1 MLLGVL
7 FFLVQQTVL
16 QQTLPGSP
24 DDLARGKKL
33 FESQCALCHGQTGL
47 GGRGPNLAQ
56 SVLRR
61 VGAADDKALIK
72 LIQDGIPG
80 SEMGGAW
87 QMSDRE
93 VTQVA
98 AYVRALGKI
107 PAESLSGDPG
117 RGQKIYRREGCVNC
131 HVASGAGTGFGP
143 ELTEV
148 GAKRSAEY
156 LRDHLAD
163 PAKSLPD
170 GFMMLRVVA
179 RNGKNITGV
188 RVNEDSFTVQ
198 MQDSSGHS
206 YSFRKRDLTSFTKL
220 PGKSPMPS
228 YGSLP
233 AAERDDLIAYLASL
247 RGKP

>member
-7 FFLVQQTVL
+7 LLVL
-16 QQTLPGSP
+16 QQTLPDSP

-47 GGRGPNLAQ
+47 GGRGPNLARP
-56 SVLRR
+56 VLRR

-72 LIQDGIPG
+72 LIQYGIPG

-117 RGQKIYRREGCVNC
+117 RGQMIYRREGCANC
-131 HVASGAGTGFGP
+131 HVASGAGAGFGP
-143 ELTEV
+143 ELTDV
-148 GAKRSAEY
+148 
-156 LRDHLAD
+156 
-163 PAKSLPD
+163 
-170 GFMMLRVVA
+170 
-179 RNGKNITGV
+179 
-188 RVNEDSFTVQ
+188 
-198 MQDSSGHS
+198 
-206 YSFRKRDLTSFTKL
+206 
-220 PGKSPMPS
+220 
-228 YGSLP
+228 
-233 AAERDDLIAYLASL
+233 
-247 RGKP
+247 